1 MTQILTSDSRQ
12 YRFGYRIHSPSEVPR
27 DFPPLPPAGEWLAAI
42 FIPGDT
48 EAFWQPPEYPPRIYL
63 LQRSGLAIHSHPASC
78 EEPFEVPLRNLA
90 GVELQKSLLYGAIE
104 LYTDSASSC
113 FRYSTV
119 HQKLLNRFLR
129 TLRTNWLSPRDI
141 CLPAISLPG
150 ADTASMM
157 RCLHALQIEID
168 SGELLYGLC
177 CQPAIQ
183 IKGRTWLFP
192 RSRTTPAIL
201 LAATSKRVIAIST
214 GTGEINDPYEIV
226 IRYAAP
232 SGLAAVEAQESTGG
246 FSLNISIKNGYI
258 WKFLFSDDQ
267 IRSVSSFLAVLERMA
282 PIASQKYACN
292 IEFSDI

>member
-27 DFPPLPPAGEWLAAI
+27 DFPPLPPPGEWLAAI

-63 LQRSGLAIHSHPASC
+63 LERNSLAIYSHPASC
-78 EEPFEVPLRNLA
+78 ETPFEVPLRDLA
-90 GVELQKSLLYGAIE
+90 GVELQKSLLYGTIE
-104 LYTDSASSC
+104 FHTDSASRC

-119 HQKLLNRFLR
+119 HQQVLNPFLR
-129 TLRTNWLSPRDI
+129 ILRRRWLSPREI
-141 CLPAISLPG
+141 CLRALSVPG
-150 ADTASMM
+150 AHRASTM
-157 RCLHALQIEID
+157 RCLHALQMELD

-183 IKGRTWLFP
+183 IKSRTWLFP

-214 GTGEINDPYEIV
+214 GTGEINDPFELV
-226 IRYAAP
+226 IRYATP
-232 SGLAAVEAQESTGG
+232 SGLAAVEAQESRAG
-246 FSLNISIKNGYI
+246 FSLNISIRSGCI
-258 WKFLFSDDQ
+258 WKFLFSNGQ
-267 IRSVSSFLAVLERMA
+267 IGAVSSFLAVLERMA
-282 PIASQKYACN
+282 PIASQNMPAT
-292 IEFSDI
+292 